1 MKRTIFQFFEA
12 VLRGASSCALFAWAT
27 WRFTSIFIVST
38 VVMFLTLVYFGSRFR
53 DENVKFPNQLI
64 TNFTDEGM
72 ARMKLHSQSADLRLH
87 PFIGVAF
94 SGGGSRAA
102 NFSFVVLEEL
112 ERIGLLEHVEAFS
125 SVSGGSIT
133 AAWVAQNLNGKPD
146 KKFWEEGSRLL
157 GRDIAADF
165 RNRFFSPDIFIRTFF
180 TSYDRGDVLAETFDQ
195 QLFHGASF
203 SNIKSSSIGYGTAK
217 YQPSLFIN
225 ATALSDPLFSSGMH
239 PDLRLPM
246 GMYMSTFTFSVERFA
261 EMNSNLQAMPIS
273 YAVAASA
280 AFPAAINPITLQFA
294 DKKVD
299 STGTQLIS
307 KRYIH
312 LADGGLSDNLGTDTL
327 RKVFETRLHGLRA
340 MDAKG
345 KTEMLNR
352 PCLIISIDAT
362 SPPMIQPRE
371 SSLNPDGRA
380 TWWSSIVD
388 ATAVH
393 GYDAYLLR
401 RRADQLDELGIDS
414 ASVEYSRYYKTRP
427 SSIAHVELRT
437 RYSRFQESHG
447 YAASPTVFTRSQT
460 IEQMPGLIQN
470 DRKSYGCTIWHIALE
485 DLDVYRKPTNG
496 DWRRTEEGDMIAKE
510 IKERNEILRKISA
523 TALSLKTDFKL
534 QSVISPNCNVEQLQA
549 VLKRGAQELVHDKQ
563 SKPKLCSW
571 LKKAKLPS
579 DLCEQEFT
587 EKQNLPE
594 NCLQKYEDKEVK
606 YLSNERRLAH

>member
-1 MKRTIFQFFEA
+1 MKKSIFQFFKA
-12 VLRGASSCALFAWAT
+12 VLRGALSCTFFTWAM
-27 WRFTSIFIVST
+27 WRFASVFIIST
-38 VVMFLTLVYFGSRFR
+38 AFMFLTLVYFGSKFR
-53 DENVKFPNQLI
+53 DENVKFPNQL
-64 TNFTDEGM
+64 TTEFSDEDLV
-72 ARMKLHSQSADLRLH
+72 RMKLHSQPADLRLH

-102 NFSFVVLEEL
+102 NFSFFVLEEL

-133 AAWVAQNLNGKPD
+133 AAWVAQNLNGKPE
-146 KKFWEEGSRLL
+146 KKFWEEGTLLL

-180 TSYDRGDVLAETFDQ
+180 TSYDRGDVLAETFNQ
-195 QLFHGASF
+195 QLFHNANF
-203 SNIKSSSIGYGTAK
+203 SNLKSSSMGYGTAK

-225 ATALSDPLFSSGMH
+225 ATALSDPLFRSGMY
-239 PDLRLPM
+239 PDPRLPM

-261 EMNSNLQAMPIS
+261 EMNSSLQSMPLS

-280 AFPAAINPITLQFA
+280 AFPAAINPITLQLA

-299 STGTQLIS
+299 STGTELFG
-307 KRYIH
+307 KRFIH

-345 KTEMLNR
+345 KITILNR

-362 SPPMIQPRE
+362 SPPVIQPRE

-388 ATAVH
+388 ATLVN

-401 RRADQLDELGIDS
+401 RRTDQLDELGIDS
-414 ASVEYSRYYKTRP
+414 ASVDYSRYYKTRP
-427 SSIAHVELRT
+427 SPISDVELRT

-447 YAASPTVFTRSQT
+447 YVASPTVFTRSQT
-460 IEQMPGLIQN
+460 IEQMPGIIEN
-470 DRKSYGCTIWHIALE
+470 DRKGYQCTIWHIALE
-485 DLDVYRKPTNG
+485 DLDVHRSETF
-496 DWRRTEEGDMIAKE
+496 RSEKE
-510 IKERNEILRKISA
+510 RSSAGGNHERNEILRKISP
-523 TALSLKTDFKL
+523 TALSLLTDFKL
-534 QSVISPNCNVEQLQA
+534 ASRLSPSCDVKQLQA
-549 VLKRGAQELVHDKQ
+549 VLKRGAQELVHDTQ
-563 SKPKLCSW
+563 TKPKICKW
-571 LKKAKLPS
+571 LKDAKLPS
-579 DLCEQEFT
+579 DVCEQELS
-587 EKQNLPE
+587 EKQNLPD
-594 NCLQKYEDKEVK
+594 NCLQIYEDKEVK
-606 YLSNERRLAH
+606 YLSNGRRLVH